1 MNEQKKQKALNIL
14 GWIDEIIHLITSLF
28 KRKRLQKQENNELD

>member
-1 MNEQKKQKALNIL
+1 MNEKRKQKALNIL

-28 KRKRLQKQENNELD
+28 KRKHTA